1 MKSWVRVI
9 CELHFAIVK
18 THPIFAQR
26 HTRSLCR
33 DTPCLWAEILPVFVQ
48 RHIQSLCRYTQ
59 SLRRDTSGLC
69 VETHPV
75 LVQTHTVLHRD
86 TPGLGAK
93 THSVLRRDIPG
104 LVLCAETHPVL
115 HRHTPSLWAEC
126 ELLLFFTSLLTVALT
141 KWPCCRVYLVISYTV
156 SDIIFIT
163 NFCPLI
169 NVEINSK
176 LDRKAKEWIYW
187 FLMLKNRNQWLFNPN
202 YSMVYFK
209 YAYYGYQTQAH
220 FR

>member
-75 LVQTHTVLHRD
+75 LVQTHTVLRRD

-115 HRHTPSLWAEC
+115 HRDTPSLWAEC
-126 ELLLFFTSLLTVALT
+126 ELLLFFYLTFNRRLDKMTLLQGLSCHQLHSV
-141 KWPCCRVYLVISYTV
+141 WYYLHYKLLPIDKRGDKFEAGQKSERMN
-156 SDIIFIT
+156 I
-163 NFCPLI
+163 LI
-169 NVEINSK
+169 
-176 LDRKAKEWIYW
+176 
-187 FLMLKNRNQWLFNPN
+187 PN
-202 YSMVYFK
+202 
-209 YAYYGYQTQAH
+209 AEE
-220 FR
+220 

>member
-18 THPIFAQR
+18 THPVFAQR

-75 LVQTHTVLHRD
+75 LVQTHTVLRRD

-104 LVLCAETHPVL
+104 LYAETQPVFVQRHIRSL
-115 HRHTPSLWAEC
+115 CRDTSGLAQRHTQSLSRVRASSFFFYLTLNRRLDKMTLLQGLSCHQLHSVWYYLHYKLLPIDKRGDKFEAGQKSERMNILIPNAE
-126 ELLLFFTSLLTVALT
+126 E
-141 KWPCCRVYLVISYTV
+141 
-156 SDIIFIT
+156 
-163 NFCPLI
+163 
-169 NVEINSK
+169 
-176 LDRKAKEWIYW
+176 
-187 FLMLKNRNQWLFNPN
+187 
-202 YSMVYFK
+202 
-209 YAYYGYQTQAH
+209 
-220 FR
+220 